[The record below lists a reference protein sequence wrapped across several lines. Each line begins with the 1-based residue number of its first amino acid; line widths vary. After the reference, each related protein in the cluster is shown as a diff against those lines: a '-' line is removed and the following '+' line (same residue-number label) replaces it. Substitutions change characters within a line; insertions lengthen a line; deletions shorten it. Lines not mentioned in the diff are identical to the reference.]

1 MDVISYP
8 GFKMYS
14 ILLLIFPHLIKI
26 MKVACSFR
34 ERRDV
39 HCVNIPCFFFFCIFV
54 TLLLHEQLDSGLS
67 SRRIWGHVTPL
78 MLSQALWSH
87 RSLQICVQC
96 VF

>member
-34 ERRDV
+34 EQRDV
-39 HCVNIPCFFFFCIFV
+39 HCVNIPCFFFFCISV

-67 SRRIWGHVTPL
+67 SRHMWGHVTPL

-87 RSLQICVQC
+87 RSLQICVEC